1 MAGTRK
7 PSALPG
13 RPPRESRARGDGRLA
28 PAARSLQ
35 RRARTIVGLQPGRL
49 GRVKFAYTTRR
60 VERGTIST
68 LLPAENRLKTGD
80 LLLARVE
87 SLGQHDRIEL
97 PDGRRATLFVG
108 DEIAVTFGTRYAP
121 DQFEGIV
128 PGVLTPCHLVAA
140 GGIAARMLEKH
151 SRMRNP
157 TEIVPVGLLGD
168 ASGDRIN
175 LSSTGL
181 PRLHPDPDLPHPPVV
196 VVAGSSMNS
205 GKTTVLTSLARGLVS
220 LGLRVATAKL
230 TGTGAGG
237 DRWRMVDAGAD
248 PALDFVDA
256 GYASTY
262 LLPPDE
268 VDELV
273 AVQMAHLF
281 RSQADIVL
289 VEISDGILMPESARL
304 LVSPAFR
311 VLVDGVLFTAVD
323 SLSAAFGV
331 AWFRQ
336 RELPLLAVSGV
347 LTSSPLAMREAV
359 RAAEIQLY
367 PSESFAHP
375 EVAAAIRQSVTARTG
390 PHRRR
395 PARENA
401 PPAAVS

>member
-7 PSALPG
+7 PSVLPG
-13 RPPRESRARGDGRLA
+13 RPPRESSARGDGRLA
-28 PAARSLQ
+28 PAAKSLQ
-35 RRARTIVGLQPGRL
+35 RARTIVGLQPGRL

-68 LLPAENRLKTGD
+68 LLPAESRLKTGD

-108 DEIAVTFGTRYAP
+108 DEIAVTFGNRYAP

-304 LVSPAFR
+304 LVSPSFR
-311 VLVDGVLFTAVD
+311 VLVNGVLFTAVD

-347 LTSSPLAMREAV
+347 LTGSPLAMREAV

-375 EVAAAIRQSVTARTG
+375 EVAAAIRQSVTARTR